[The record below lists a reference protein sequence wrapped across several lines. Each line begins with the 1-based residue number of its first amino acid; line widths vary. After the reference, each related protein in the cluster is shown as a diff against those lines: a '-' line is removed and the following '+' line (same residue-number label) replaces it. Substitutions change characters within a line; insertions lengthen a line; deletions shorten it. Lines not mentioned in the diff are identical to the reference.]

1 MEPDIAARQAWIIR
15 VLEIDPVR
23 GSQSKSSTSSQ
34 AKSDL
39 LAIWRE
45 AKEAVDTRLG
55 ALRRALLDEDDP
67 DFARLA
73 DSGLFA
79 LGTRQNVTL
88 MASLNAFRSAP
99 PDALAEPA
107 ARVRE
112 AVRAYGQL
120 LTTSPIPKVV
130 DENPFGV
137 DVKLRAT
144 LGAALARLVAATR

>member
-1 MEPDIAARQAWIIR
+1 MEPDMAARQAWIIR
-15 VLEIDPVR
+15 VLGFDPPR
-23 GSQSKSSTSSQ
+23 GNQSQSSTGSK
-34 AKSDL
+34 AKPDL

-45 AKEAVDTRLG
+45 AKDAVDVRLG

-88 MASLNAFRSAP
+88 MASLTAFRGAP

-112 AVRAYGQL
+112 AVRAYGEL
-120 LTTSPIPKVV
+120 LATSPIPQVV

-144 LGAALARLVAATR
+144 LGDALARIVAATR